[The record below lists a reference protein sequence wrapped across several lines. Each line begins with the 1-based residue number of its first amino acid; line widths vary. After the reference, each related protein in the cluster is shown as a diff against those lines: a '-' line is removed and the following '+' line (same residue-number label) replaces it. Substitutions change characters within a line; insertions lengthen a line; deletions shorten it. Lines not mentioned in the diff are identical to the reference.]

1 MTPEYGDQAL
11 VMHAKLGAIGQRPSM
26 AVTVLPRC
34 RGTHQTPDPYCQV
47 PTMMSDLSLRRIS
60 NLLLLTC
67 ALAASSGALAQQRE
81 LRVISDRTD
90 QGTLRP
96 ILDAFEARSGAKVR
110 GVFMDQ
116 GLVNRLESRPTEA
129 DVVITKDAEL
139 LDIAAQRGL
148 LAPIQ
153 SATIGASVPREFLD
167 PAGRYFVDAYRAR
180 VIFYSKQRVKPS
192 ELSSYEDLAN
202 PKWKGRICVRS
213 GSHDYNLAL
222 FGQFFA
228 SYGEARAREVI
239 AGIRDNLARA
249 PKGNDREQAR
259 AIYEG
264 KCDIALMNTYYHPMM
279 AANPDQKAWADAVA
293 LYFPSQATH
302 GTFIMRSAVGMT
314 KARENRDLAL
324 ALLEFMA
331 SKEAQQLMVDR
342 TKQYSVLP
350 DVPVHPLMVKLGAE
364 QGLANGRFKIDLVPL
379 DKIAGKRDDVIKF
392 VNEIRF
398 DAER

>member
-1 MTPEYGDQAL
+1 MTSMKQRWIPSLL
-11 VMHAKLGAIGQRPSM
+11 VL
-26 AVTVLPRC
+26 VT
-34 RGTHQTPDPYCQV
+34 
-47 PTMMSDLSLRRIS
+47 
-60 NLLLLTC
+60 
-67 ALAASSGALAQQRE
+67 ALATSAGTLAQQRE

-96 ILDAFEARSGAKVR
+96 ILDAFEARSGAKVV

-148 LAPIQ
+148 LDPIK
-153 SATIGASVPREFLD
+153 STKIGATIPPQFMGPS
-167 PAGRYFVDAYRAR
+167 GRYFVDAYRAR
-180 VIFYSKQRVKPS
+180 IIFYSKARVKPS
-192 ELSSYEDLAN
+192 ELSSYEDLAS
-202 PKWKGRICVRS
+202 PKWKGRICLRS

-228 SYGEARAREVI
+228 SFGEAKAREVI
-239 AGIRDNLARA
+239 SGIRDNLART

-259 AIYEG
+259 AIFEG
-264 KCDIALMNTYYHPMM
+264 KCDVALMNTYYHPLM
-279 AANPDQKAWADAVA
+279 AENPEQKAWAEAVGV
-293 LYFPSQATH
+293 YFPSQATT
-302 GTFIMRSAVGMT
+302 GTFIMRSAAGLT
-314 KARENRDLAL
+314 KATDNRDLAI
-324 ALLEFMA
+324 ALLEYIA
-331 SKEAQQLMVDR
+331 SREGQQLMVDR

-350 DVPVHPLMVKLGAE
+350 DVAVHPLMVRLGAE
-364 QGLANGRFKIDLVPL
+364 QGLVDGKFKVDFVPL
-379 DKIAGKRDDVIKF
+379 DKMAGKRDEVIKL

>member
-1 MTPEYGDQAL
+1 MSHRKRRCL
-11 VMHAKLGAIGQRPSM
+11 VS
-26 AVTVLPRC
+26 
-34 RGTHQTPDPYCQV
+34 
-47 PTMMSDLSLRRIS
+47 
-60 NLLLLTC
+60 LLLLACGFT
-67 ALAASSGALAQQRE
+67 AATGVLAQQRV

-96 ILDAFEARSGAKVR
+96 ILDAFEARSGAKVE

-148 LAPIQ
+148 LD
-153 SATIGASVPREFLD
+153 TIGSARIAQDVPAAFRD
-167 PAGRYFVDAYRAR
+167 AGDRYFVDAYRAR
-180 VIFYSKQRVKPS
+180 IIFYSKARVKPS
-192 ELSSYEDLAN
+192 DLSSYEDLAS
-202 PKWKGRICVRS
+202 PKWKGRICIRS

-228 SYGEARAREVI
+228 SYGPAKAREVI
-239 AGIRDNLARA
+239 SGIAANLARA

-264 KCDIALMNTYYHPMM
+264 KCDVALMNTYYHAFM
-279 AANPDQKAWADAVA
+279 AANPEQKPWADAVGVF
-293 LYFPSQATH
+293 FPSQAGK
-302 GTFIMRSAVGMT
+302 GTFIMRSAAGVT
-314 KARENRDLAL
+314 KNAKNRDLAIG
-324 ALLEFMA
+324 LLEYMA
-331 SKEAQQLMVDR
+331 SKEGQELVVDR
-342 TKQYSVLP
+342 TKQYSVRT
-350 DVPVHPLMVKLGAE
+350 DVPAHPLMVKLGAE
-364 QGLANGRFKIDLVPL
+364 QGLVDGRFKMDFVPL
-379 DKIAGKRDDVIKF
+379 SQMAGKREEVIKL